1 MRPIVG
7 LGQDGCRGQAGAAS
21 GSPHQVLGTHSSD
34 IPSSDVTNIKN
45 TGGSVKD
52 VLKMSQNSNCQQS
65 IFADVHEFVTF

>member
-7 LGQDGCRGQAGAAS
+7 LGQDGCGGQAGAAS

-45 TGGSVKD
+45 TGGSVK
-52 VLKMSQNSNCQQS
+52 
-65 IFADVHEFVTF
+65 EGG